1 MKNITKLNI
10 KISSDFNNFKKNINQ
25 IFSLLP
31 YDNVNYELFDSIYDV
46 EKIIDDGKTNLII
59 LNKSAYVED
68 EIKYLIS
75 LDYKNIGIII
85 IIDSYFKYELFFKNI
100 NKGIITVRRP
110 LSINKFIEVIKALSL
125 SNLKKNEKNAEAVAE
140 YRLLDAAKMF
150 LIIYKKLTEDEA
162 HKYVERYA
170 MKLRI
175 NIYNASKNL
184 VSYYLR
190 EMENLKYE
198 N

>member
-68 EIKYLIS
+68 EIKYLIN

-125 SNLKKNEKNAEAVAE
+125 SNLKMNEKNAEAVQE